1 MLMTAIPYMGEIC
14 SLLSAI
20 FWALAIIIF
29 KKIGDRVSPMVINPV
44 KSIIGLSLF
53 ILTCLIMGVPLMPN
67 SQFSNTDLLIL
78 SISGIIGIG
87 IADIIFLHSLNILG
101 AGISAIV
108 DTVYSPFVILFAF
121 ILLGE
126 SLTFTQLMGGA
137 LIIGSVLYASTKIQN
152 IPVDR
157 KRFKQGILYGIGS
170 IAMMALGIVMIKP
183 ILNTVSDNVGLQL
196 WIAGYRLVSGV
207 LVSGSIMLIA
217 NRKQNILRA
226 LRDRTLWLP
235 LIVSSVLAAY
245 LGIAMWVMG
254 MSMTTASISS
264 ILNQTATIFI
274 LIFAWIFLGEPL
286 TKRRIL
292 SIVVAMCGA
301 YLVFIG

>member
-1 MLMTAIPYMGEIC
+1 MTAIPYMGEIC

-44 KSIIGLSLF
+44 KSIIGLLLF
-53 ILTCLIMGVPLMPN
+53 VLTCLIMGIPLSPN
-67 SQFSNTDLLIL
+67 VQFSNTDLLIL

-126 SLTFTQLMGGA
+126 SLTSIQLIGGA
-137 LIIGSVLYASTKIQN
+137 LIIGSVLYASTKIQT

-170 IAMMALGIVMIKP
+170 IAMMAFGIVMIKP

-217 NRKQNILRA
+217 NRKQNILGA

>member
-1 MLMTAIPYMGEIC
+1 MTTIPYLGEIC
-14 SLLSAI
+14 SLLSAV

-44 KSIIGLSLF
+44 KSTIGLFLF
-53 ILTCLIMGVPLMPN
+53 ILTYIILDIPLTPN
-67 SQFSNTDLLIL
+67 AQFSNTDLITLA
-78 SISGIIGIG
+78 ISGIIGIG

-108 DTVYSPFVILFAF
+108 DTVYSPFIILFAF
-121 ILLGE
+121 IILGE
-126 SLTFTQLMGGA
+126 SLTAIQLLGGV
-137 LIIGSVLYASTKIQN
+137 LIIASILYTSIKIQN
-152 IPVDR
+152 IPVNR
-157 KRFKQGILYGIGS
+157 KRFKQGVLYGVGS

-183 ILNTVSDNVGLQL
+183 ILNTVSNQPRLQM
-196 WIAGYRLVSGV
+196 WIAGYRLISGV
-207 LVSGSIMLIA
+207 LVSGSIMLYA
-217 NRKQNILRA
+217 NQKENILGA

-235 LIVSSVLAAY
+235 LMVSSVLATY

-274 LIFAWIFLGEPL
+274 MIFAWVFLGEPL

-292 SIVVAMCGA
+292 SIIVAMFGA

>member
-1 MLMTAIPYMGEIC
+1 LTTIPYLGEIC
-14 SLLSAI
+14 SLLSAV

-44 KSIIGLSLF
+44 KSTIGLLLF
-53 ILTCLIMGVPLMPN
+53 ILTYIILDIPLTPN
-67 SQFSNTDLLIL
+67 TQFSNTDLITLA
-78 SISGIIGIG
+78 ISGIIGIG

-108 DTVYSPFVILFAF
+108 DTVYSPFVIFFAF
-121 ILLGE
+121 IILGE
-126 SLTFTQLMGGA
+126 SLTAIQLFGGV
-137 LIIGSVLYASTKIQN
+137 LIIGSILYTSTKIQN
-152 IPVDR
+152 IPVNR
-157 KRFKQGILYGIGS
+157 KRFKQGVLYGVGS

-183 ILNTVSDNVGLQL
+183 ILNTVSNQPRLQM
-196 WIAGYRLVSGV
+196 WIAGYRLISGV
-207 LVSGSIMLIA
+207 LVSGSIMLYV
-217 NRKQNILRA
+217 NQKENILGA

-235 LIVSSVLAAY
+235 LMVSSVLATY

-274 LIFAWIFLGEPL
+274 MIFAWIFLGEPL

-292 SIVVAMCGA
+292 SIIVAMLGA

>member
-1 MLMTAIPYMGEIC
+1 MTTIPYLGEIC
-14 SLLSAI
+14 SLLSAV

-44 KSIIGLSLF
+44 KSTIGLLLF
-53 ILTCLIMGVPLMPN
+53 ILTYIILDIPLTPN
-67 SQFSNTDLLIL
+67 TQFSNIDLITLT
-78 SISGIIGIG
+78 ISGIIGIG

-101 AGISAIV
+101 ASISAIV
-108 DTVYSPFVILFAF
+108 DTVYSPFIILFAF
-121 ILLGE
+121 IILGE
-126 SLTFTQLMGGA
+126 SLTTKQLLGGV
-137 LIIGSVLYASTKIQN
+137 LIIFSVLYTSTKVQN
-152 IPVDR
+152 IPVNR
-157 KRFKQGILYGIGS
+157 KLFKQGVLYGVGS

-183 ILNTVSDNVGLQL
+183 ILNTVSSQPRLQM
-196 WIAGYRLVSGV
+196 WIAGYRLVSCV
-207 LVSGSIMLIA
+207 LVSGGIMLYA
-217 NRKQNILRA
+217 NQKENILGA
-226 LRDRTLWLP
+226 LRDKTLWLP
-235 LIVSSVLAAY
+235 LMLGSVLATY

-274 LIFAWIFLGEPL
+274 MIFAWIFLGEPL

-292 SIVVAMCGA
+292 SIIVAMFGA

>member
-1 MLMTAIPYMGEIC
+1 MTTIPFLGEIC
-14 SLLSAI
+14 SLLSAV

-44 KSIIGLSLF
+44 KSTIGLFLF
-53 ILTCLIMGVPLMPN
+53 ILTYIILDIPLTPN
-67 SQFSNTDLLIL
+67 AQFSNTDLITLA
-78 SISGIIGIG
+78 ISGIIGIG

-108 DTVYSPFVILFAF
+108 DTVYSPFIILFAF
-121 ILLGE
+121 IILGE
-126 SLTFTQLMGGA
+126 SLTAIQLLGGV
-137 LIIGSVLYASTKIQN
+137 LIIASVLYTSIKIQN
-152 IPVDR
+152 IPVNR
-157 KRFKQGILYGIGS
+157 KRFKQGVLYGVGS

-183 ILNTVSDNVGLQL
+183 ILNTVSNQPRLQM
-196 WIAGYRLVSGV
+196 WIAGYRLISGV
-207 LVSGSIMLIA
+207 LVSGSIMLYA
-217 NRKQNILRA
+217 NQKENILGV

-235 LIVSSVLAAY
+235 LIVSSVLATY
-245 LGIAMWVMG
+245 LGIGMWVMG
-254 MSMTTASISS
+254 MSMTTVSISG

-274 LIFAWIFLGEPL
+274 MIFAWIFLGEPL

-292 SIVVAMCGA
+292 SIIVAMFGA

>member
-1 MLMTAIPYMGEIC
+1 LGEIC
-14 SLLSAI
+14 SLLSAV

-44 KSIIGLSLF
+44 KSTIGLLLF
-53 ILTCLIMGVPLMPN
+53 ILTYIILGIPLTPN
-67 SQFSNTDLLIL
+67 TQFSNADLITLA
-78 SISGIIGIG
+78 ISGIIGIG

-108 DTVYSPFVILFAF
+108 DTVYSPFIILFAF
-121 ILLGE
+121 IILGE
-126 SLTFTQLMGGA
+126 SLTPIQLLGGV
-137 LIIGSVLYASTKIQN
+137 LIIGSVLYTSTKIQN
-152 IPVDR
+152 IPVNR
-157 KRFKQGILYGIGS
+157 KRFKQGVLYGVGS

-183 ILNTVSDNVGLQL
+183 ILNTVSNQPRLQM
-196 WIAGYRLVSGV
+196 WVAGFRLISGV
-207 LVSGSIMLIA
+207 LVSGCIMLYA
-217 NRKQNILRA
+217 NQKENILGA

-235 LIVSSVLAAY
+235 LMVSSVLATY

-264 ILNQTATIFI
+264 ILNQTSTIFI
-274 LIFAWIFLGEPL
+274 MIFAWMFLGEPL

-292 SIVVAMCGA
+292 SIIVAMFGA

>member
-1 MLMTAIPYMGEIC
+1 MTTIPYLGEIC

-44 KSIIGLSLF
+44 KSTIGFILF
-53 ILTCLIMGVPLMPN
+53 ILTCVILGVPLTPN
-67 SQFSNTDLLIL
+67 AQFSNTDLLIL
-78 SISGIIGIG
+78 AISGIIGIG

-126 SLTFTQLMGGA
+126 SLTAIQLLGGT
-137 LIIGSVLYASTKIQN
+137 LVIGAVLFASTKIQN

-157 KRFKQGILYGIGS
+157 KRFKQGILYGVGS
-170 IAMMALGIVMIKP
+170 IAMMAFGIVMIKP
-183 ILNTVSDNVGLQL
+183 ILNTVSNQLGLQL
-196 WIAGYRLVSGV
+196 WIAGYRLISGV
-207 LVSGSIMLIA
+207 LVSGSIMFYV
-217 NRKQNILRA
+217 NCNQNIIGA
-226 LRDRTLWLP
+226 LRDRALWLP

-274 LIFAWIFLGEPL
+274 IIFAWIFLGEPL

-292 SIVVAMCGA
+292 SIVVAMFGA
-301 YLVFIG
+301 YLVVIG

>member
-1 MLMTAIPYMGEIC
+1 MTAIPYMGEIC

-29 KKIGDRVSPMVINPV
+29 KKIGDRVSPMVINPI
-44 KSIIGLSLF
+44 KSIIGLLLF
-53 ILTCLIMGVPLMPN
+53 VLTCLIMGIPLSPN
-67 SQFSNTDLLIL
+67 VQFSNTDLLIL

-126 SLTFTQLMGGA
+126 SLTSIQLIGGA

-170 IAMMALGIVMIKP
+170 IAMMAFGIVMIKP

-217 NRKQNILRA
+217 NRKQNILGA

>member
-1 MLMTAIPYMGEIC
+1 MGEIC
-14 SLLSAI
+14 SLLSAV

-44 KSIIGLSLF
+44 KSTIGLLLF
-53 ILTCLIMGVPLMPN
+53 ILTYIILDIPLTPN
-67 SQFSNTDLLIL
+67 TQFSNTDLITLA
-78 SISGIIGIG
+78 ISGIIGIG

-108 DTVYSPFVILFAF
+108 DTVYSPFVIFFAF
-121 ILLGE
+121 IILGE
-126 SLTFTQLMGGA
+126 SLTVIQLFGGV
-137 LIIGSVLYASTKIQN
+137 LIIASVLYTSTKIQN
-152 IPVDR
+152 IPVNR
-157 KRFKQGILYGIGS
+157 KRFKQGVLYGVGS

-183 ILNTVSDNVGLQL
+183 ILNTVSNQPRLQM
-196 WIAGYRLVSGV
+196 WIAGYRLISGV
-207 LVSGSIMLIA
+207 LVSGSIMLYA
-217 NRKQNILRA
+217 NQKENILGA
-226 LRDRTLWLP
+226 LQDRTLWLP
-235 LIVSSVLAAY
+235 LMVSSVLATY

-292 SIVVAMCGA
+292 SIIVAMLGA

>member
-1 MLMTAIPYMGEIC
+1 MTTIPYLGEIC

-44 KSIIGLSLF
+44 KSTIGLLLF
-53 ILTCLIMGVPLMPN
+53 ILTCIIIGVPLSPN
-67 SQFSNTDLLIL
+67 AQFSNTDLLIL

-108 DTVYSPFVILFAF
+108 DTAYSPFVIFFAF
-121 ILLGE
+121 IILGE
-126 SLTFTQLMGGA
+126 SLTSIQLMGGI
-137 LIIGSVLYASTKIQN
+137 LIIGSVLFASTKIQN
-152 IPVDR
+152 IPVNR
-157 KRFKQGILYGIGS
+157 KRFNQGIAYAIGS
-170 IAMMALGIVMIKP
+170 ISMMALGIVMIKP

-217 NRKQNILRA
+217 NRNIYILGA
-226 LRDRTLWLP
+226 LRDRKLWLP
-235 LIVSSVLAAY
+235 LVVSSVLAAY

-286 TKRRIL
+286 TKRRIS
-292 SIVVAMCGA
+292 SILVAIFGA

>member
-1 MLMTAIPYMGEIC
+1 LGEIC
-14 SLLSAI
+14 SLVSAV
-20 FWALAIIIF
+20 FWASAIIIF

-44 KSIIGLSLF
+44 KSTIGLLLF
-53 ILTCLIMGVPLMPN
+53 ILTYIILGIPLTPN
-67 SQFSNTDLLIL
+67 TQFSNTDLITLA
-78 SISGIIGIG
+78 ISGIIGIG

-108 DTVYSPFVILFAF
+108 DTVYSPLVIFFAF
-121 ILLGE
+121 IILGE
-126 SLTFTQLMGGA
+126 SLTTIQLLGGV
-137 LIIGSVLYASTKIQN
+137 LIIGSVLYTSTKIQN
-152 IPVDR
+152 IPVNR
-157 KRFKQGILYGIGS
+157 KKFKQGVLYGVGS

-183 ILNTVSDNVGLQL
+183 ILDTVSDNVGLQL
-196 WIAGYRLVSGV
+196 WITGYRLVSGV

-217 NRKQNILRA
+217 NRKQNILGA
-226 LRDRTLWLP
+226 LQDRTLWLP
-235 LIVSSVLAAY
+235 LIISSVLATY

-264 ILNQTATIFI
+264 ILNQTTSIFI
-274 LIFAWIFLGEPL
+274 MIFAWIFLGEPL

-292 SIVVAMCGA
+292 SIIVAMFGA

>member
-1 MLMTAIPYMGEIC
+1 LTTIPYLGEIC
-14 SLLSAI
+14 SLLSAV

-44 KSIIGLSLF
+44 KSTIGLLLF
-53 ILTCLIMGVPLMPN
+53 ILTYIILGIPLTPN
-67 SQFSNTDLLIL
+67 TQFSNIDLITLA
-78 SISGIIGIG
+78 ISGIIGIG

-108 DTVYSPFVILFAF
+108 DTVYSPFVIFFAF
-121 ILLGE
+121 IILGE
-126 SLTFTQLMGGA
+126 SLTAIQLFGGV
-137 LIIGSVLYASTKIQN
+137 LIIGSVLYTSTKIQN
-152 IPVDR
+152 IPVNR
-157 KRFKQGILYGIGS
+157 KRFKQGVLYGVGS

-183 ILNTVSDNVGLQL
+183 ILNTVSNQPRLQM
-196 WIAGYRLVSGV
+196 WIAGYRLISGV
-207 LVSGSIMLIA
+207 LVSGSIMLYA
-217 NRKQNILRA
+217 NQKENILGA

-235 LIVSSVLAAY
+235 LMVSSVLATY

-274 LIFAWIFLGEPL
+274 MIFAWVFLGEPL

-292 SIVVAMCGA
+292 SIIVAMFGA

>member
-1 MLMTAIPYMGEIC
+1 MGEIC

-44 KSIIGLSLF
+44 KTTIGLLLF
-53 ILTCLIMGVPLMPN
+53 ILTCIIIDVPIWPDA
-67 SQFSNTDLLIL
+67 QFSRSDLLIL

-126 SLTFTQLMGGA
+126 SLSTIQLLGGG

-152 IPVDR
+152 IPVNR
-157 KRFKQGILYGIGS
+157 KIFKKGILYAVGS

-183 ILNTVSDNVGLQL
+183 ILNTVSNKPQLQI
-196 WIAGYRLVSGV
+196 WIAGYRLISGV
-207 LVSGSIMLIA
+207 LVSGTIMFYA
-217 NRKQNILRA
+217 NYKKNIINVLYDKR
-226 LRDRTLWLP
+226 LWPP
-235 LIVSSVLAAY
+235 LIIGSVLATY

-264 ILNQTATIFI
+264 ILNQTSTVFI
-274 LIFAWIFLGEPL
+274 MIFAWIFLGEPL

-292 SIVVAMCGA
+292 SIIIAMIGA

>member
-1 MLMTAIPYMGEIC
+1 MTTIPYLGEIC
-14 SLLSAI
+14 SLLSAV

-44 KSIIGLSLF
+44 KSTIGLLLF
-53 ILTCLIMGVPLMPN
+53 ILTYIILDIPLTPN
-67 SQFSNTDLLIL
+67 TQFSNTDLITLA
-78 SISGIIGIG
+78 ISGIIGIG

-108 DTVYSPFVILFAF
+108 DTVYSPFVIFFAF
-121 ILLGE
+121 IILGE
-126 SLTFTQLMGGA
+126 SLTAIQLFGGV
-137 LIIGSVLYASTKIQN
+137 LIIGSVLYTSTKIQN
-152 IPVDR
+152 IPVNR
-157 KRFKQGILYGIGS
+157 KRFKQGVLYGVGS

-183 ILNTVSDNVGLQL
+183 ILNTVSNQPRLQM
-196 WIAGYRLVSGV
+196 WIAGYRLISGV
-207 LVSGSIMLIA
+207 LVSSSIMLYA
-217 NRKQNILRA
+217 NQKENILGA

-235 LIVSSVLAAY
+235 LMVSSVLATY

-274 LIFAWIFLGEPL
+274 MIFAWIFLGEPL

-292 SIVVAMCGA
+292 SIIVAMFGA

>member
-1 MLMTAIPYMGEIC
+1 LGEIC
-14 SLLSAI
+14 SLLSAV

-44 KSIIGLSLF
+44 KSTIGLFLF
-53 ILTCLIMGVPLMPN
+53 ILTYIILDIPLTPN
-67 SQFSNTDLLIL
+67 AQFSNTDLITLA
-78 SISGIIGIG
+78 ISGIIGIG

-108 DTVYSPFVILFAF
+108 DTVYSPFIILFAF
-121 ILLGE
+121 IILGE
-126 SLTFTQLMGGA
+126 SLTAIQLLGGV
-137 LIIGSVLYASTKIQN
+137 LIIASVLYTSIKIQN
-152 IPVDR
+152 IPVNR
-157 KRFKQGILYGIGS
+157 KRFKQGVLYGVGS

-183 ILNTVSDNVGLQL
+183 ILNTVSNQPRLQM
-196 WIAGYRLVSGV
+196 WIAGYRLISGV
-207 LVSGSIMLIA
+207 LVSGSIMLYA
-217 NRKQNILRA
+217 NQKENILGA

-235 LIVSSVLAAY
+235 LMVSSVLATY
-245 LGIAMWVMG
+245 LGIGMWVMG
-254 MSMTTASISS
+254 MSMTTVSISG

-274 LIFAWIFLGEPL
+274 MIFAWIFLGEPL

-292 SIVVAMCGA
+292 SIIVAMFGA

>member
-1 MLMTAIPYMGEIC
+1 MTAIPYMGEIC

-44 KSIIGLSLF
+44 KSIIGLLLF
-53 ILTCLIMGVPLMPN
+53 VLTCLIMGIPLSPN
-67 SQFSNTDLLIL
+67 VQFSNTDLLIL

-126 SLTFTQLMGGA
+126 SLTSTQLIGGA

-170 IAMMALGIVMIKP
+170 IAMMAFGIVMIKP

-217 NRKQNILRA
+217 NRKQNILGA

>member
-1 MLMTAIPYMGEIC
+1 MGEIC

-44 KSIIGLSLF
+44 KSIIGLLLF
-53 ILTCLIMGVPLMPN
+53 MLTCLIMGVPLIPDA
-67 SQFSNTDLLIL
+67 QFSNSDLLIL

-121 ILLGE
+121 IILGE
-126 SLTFTQLMGGA
+126 SLTSTQLLGGA
-137 LIIGSVLYASTKIQN
+137 LIIGAVLYASTKIQN
-152 IPVDR
+152 IPVNR
-157 KRFKQGILYGIGS
+157 KRFKQGVFYGVGS

-183 ILNTVSDNVGLQL
+183 ILNTVSENIGLQL

-217 NRKQNILRA
+217 NRRQNILGA
-226 LRDRTLWLP
+226 LRDRKLWFP

-286 TKRRIL
+286 TKRRIS
-292 SIVVAMCGA
+292 SIVVAMFGA

>member
-1 MLMTAIPYMGEIC
+1 MTAIPYMGEIC

-126 SLTFTQLMGGA
+126 SLTFTQLIGGA

-217 NRKQNILRA
+217 NRKQNILGA
-226 LRDRTLWLP
+226 PLRDRTLWLP

>member
-1 MLMTAIPYMGEIC
+1 MTAIPYMGEIC

-126 SLTFTQLMGGA
+126 SLTFTQLIGGA

-207 LVSGSIMLIA
+207 LVSGSIMLIV

-226 LRDRTLWLP
+226 LRDRILWLP
-235 LIVSSVLAAY
+235 LIVSSVLASY

-292 SIVVAMCGA
+292 SIAVAMCGA

>member
-1 MLMTAIPYMGEIC
+1 MTTIPYLGEIC
-14 SLLSAI
+14 SLVSAV
-20 FWALAIIIF
+20 FWASAIIIF

-44 KSIIGLSLF
+44 KSTIGLLLF
-53 ILTCLIMGVPLMPN
+53 ILTYIILGIPLTPN
-67 SQFSNTDLLIL
+67 TQFSNTDLITLA
-78 SISGIIGIG
+78 ISGIIGIG

-108 DTVYSPFVILFAF
+108 DTVYSPLVIFFAF
-121 ILLGE
+121 IILGE
-126 SLTFTQLMGGA
+126 SLTTIQLLGGV
-137 LIIGSVLYASTKIQN
+137 LIIGSVLYTSTKIQN
-152 IPVDR
+152 IPVNR
-157 KRFKQGILYGIGS
+157 KKFKQGVLYGVGS

-183 ILNTVSDNVGLQL
+183 ILDTVSDNVGLQL
-196 WIAGYRLVSGV
+196 WITGYRLVSGV

-217 NRKQNILRA
+217 NRKQNILGA
-226 LRDRTLWLP
+226 LQDRTLWLP
-235 LIVSSVLAAY
+235 LIISSVLATY

-264 ILNQTATIFI
+264 ILNQTTSIFI
-274 LIFAWIFLGEPL
+274 MIFAWIFLGEPL

-292 SIVVAMCGA
+292 SIIVAMFGA

>member
-1 MLMTAIPYMGEIC
+1 
-14 SLLSAI
+14 
-20 FWALAIIIF
+20 
-29 KKIGDRVSPMVINPV
+29 
-44 KSIIGLSLF
+44 
-53 ILTCLIMGVPLMPN
+53 
-67 SQFSNTDLLIL
+67 
-78 SISGIIGIG
+78 
-87 IADIIFLHSLNILG
+87 LNILG

-126 SLTFTQLMGGA
+126 SLSTIQLLGGG

-152 IPVDR
+152 IPVNR
-157 KRFKQGILYGIGS
+157 KIFKQGILYAVGS

-183 ILNTVSDNVGLQL
+183 ILNTVSNKPQLQI
-196 WIAGYRLVSGV
+196 WIAGYRLISGV
-207 LVSGSIMLIA
+207 LVSGTIMFYA
-217 NRKQNILRA
+217 NYKKNILNV
-226 LRDRTLWLP
+226 LYDKKLWPP
-235 LIVSSVLAAY
+235 LIIGSVLATY

-264 ILNQTATIFI
+264 ILNQTSTIFI
-274 LIFAWIFLGEPL
+274 MVFAWIFLGEPL

-292 SIVVAMCGA
+292 SIIIAMIGA

>member
-1 MLMTAIPYMGEIC
+1 MGEIC

-29 KKIGDRVSPMVINPV
+29 KKIGDHVSPMVINPV
-44 KSIIGLSLF
+44 KSIIGLLLF
-53 ILTCLIMGVPLMPN
+53 MLTCLIMGVPLIPDA
-67 SQFSNTDLLIL
+67 QFSNSDLLIL

-121 ILLGE
+121 IILGE
-126 SLTFTQLMGGA
+126 SLTSTQLLGGA
-137 LIIGSVLYASTKIQN
+137 LIIGAVLYASTKIQN
-152 IPVDR
+152 IPVNR
-157 KRFKQGILYGIGS
+157 KRFKQGVFYGVGS

-183 ILNTVSDNVGLQL
+183 ILNTVSENIGLQL

-217 NRKQNILRA
+217 NRRQNILSA
-226 LRDRTLWLP
+226 LRDRKLWFP

-286 TKRRIL
+286 TKRRIS
-292 SIVVAMCGA
+292 SIVVAMFGA

>member
-1 MLMTAIPYMGEIC
+1 MGEIC

-44 KSIIGLSLF
+44 KTTIGLLLF
-53 ILTCLIMGVPLMPN
+53 ILTCIIIDVPIWPDA
-67 SQFSNTDLLIL
+67 QFSRSDLLIL

-126 SLTFTQLMGGA
+126 SLSPIQLLGGG

-152 IPVDR
+152 IPVNR
-157 KRFKQGILYGIGS
+157 KIFKQGILYAVGS

-183 ILNTVSDNVGLQL
+183 ILNTVSNKPQLQI
-196 WIAGYRLVSGV
+196 WIAGYRLISGV
-207 LVSGSIMLIA
+207 LVSGSIMFYA
-217 NRKQNILRA
+217 NYKKNILNV
-226 LRDRTLWLP
+226 LYDKKLWPP
-235 LIVSSVLAAY
+235 LIIGSVLATY

-264 ILNQTATIFI
+264 ILNQTSTIFI
-274 LIFAWIFLGEPL
+274 MVFAWIFLGEPL

-292 SIVVAMCGA
+292 SIIIAMIGA

>member
-126 SLTFTQLMGGA
+126 SLTFTQLIGGA

-217 NRKQNILRA
+217 NRKKNILRA

>member
-44 KSIIGLSLF
+44 KSIIGLLLF

-126 SLTFTQLMGGA
+126 SLTFTQLIGGA

>member
-1 MLMTAIPYMGEIC
+1 MTAIPYMGEIC

-126 SLTFTQLMGGA
+126 SLTFTQLIGGA

-292 SIVVAMCGA
+292 SIIVAMFGA

>member
-1 MLMTAIPYMGEIC
+1 LGEIC
-14 SLLSAI
+14 SLLSAV

-44 KSIIGLSLF
+44 KSTIGLLLF
-53 ILTCLIMGVPLMPN
+53 ILTYIILGIPLTPN
-67 SQFSNTDLLIL
+67 TQFSNIDLITLA
-78 SISGIIGIG
+78 ISGIIGIG

-108 DTVYSPFVILFAF
+108 DTVYSPFVIFFAF
-121 ILLGE
+121 IILGE
-126 SLTFTQLMGGA
+126 SLTAIQLFGGV
-137 LIIGSVLYASTKIQN
+137 LIIGSVLYTSTKIQN
-152 IPVDR
+152 IPVNR
-157 KRFKQGILYGIGS
+157 KRFKQGVLYGVGS

-183 ILNTVSDNVGLQL
+183 ILNTVSNQPRLQM
-196 WIAGYRLVSGV
+196 WIAGYRLISGV
-207 LVSGSIMLIA
+207 LVSGSIMLYA
-217 NRKQNILRA
+217 NQKENILGA

-235 LIVSSVLAAY
+235 LMVSSVLATY

-274 LIFAWIFLGEPL
+274 MIFAWVFLGEPL

-292 SIVVAMCGA
+292 SIIVAMFGA

>member
-1 MLMTAIPYMGEIC
+1 LGEIC
-14 SLLSAI
+14 SLLSAV

-44 KSIIGLSLF
+44 KSTIGLLLF
-53 ILTCLIMGVPLMPN
+53 ILTYIILDIPLTPN
-67 SQFSNTDLLIL
+67 AQFSNTDLITLA
-78 SISGIIGIG
+78 ISGIIGIG

-108 DTVYSPFVILFAF
+108 DTVYSPFIILFAF
-121 ILLGE
+121 IILGE
-126 SLTFTQLMGGA
+126 SLTAIQLLGGV
-137 LIIGSVLYASTKIQN
+137 LIIASVLYTAIKIQN
-152 IPVDR
+152 IPVNR
-157 KRFKQGILYGIGS
+157 KRFKQGVLYGVGS

-183 ILNTVSDNVGLQL
+183 ILNTVSNQPRLQM
-196 WIAGYRLVSGV
+196 WIAGYRLISGV
-207 LVSGSIMLIA
+207 LVSGSIMLYA
-217 NRKQNILRA
+217 NQKENILGV

-235 LIVSSVLAAY
+235 LIVSSVLATY
-245 LGIAMWVMG
+245 LGIGMWVMG
-254 MSMTTASISS
+254 MSMTTVSISG

-274 LIFAWIFLGEPL
+274 MIFAWIFLGEPL

-292 SIVVAMCGA
+292 SIIVAMFGA

>member
-1 MLMTAIPYMGEIC
+1 MTTIPYLGEIC
-14 SLLSAI
+14 SLLSAV

-44 KSIIGLSLF
+44 KSTIGLFLF
-53 ILTCLIMGVPLMPN
+53 ILTYIILDIPLTPN
-67 SQFSNTDLLIL
+67 AQFSNTDLITLA
-78 SISGIIGIG
+78 ISGIIGIG

-108 DTVYSPFVILFAF
+108 DTVYSPFIILFAF
-121 ILLGE
+121 IILGE
-126 SLTFTQLMGGA
+126 SLTAIQLLGGV
-137 LIIGSVLYASTKIQN
+137 LIIASVLYTSIKIQN
-152 IPVDR
+152 IPVNR
-157 KRFKQGILYGIGS
+157 KRFKQGVLYGVGS

-183 ILNTVSDNVGLQL
+183 ILNTVSNQPRLQM
-196 WIAGYRLVSGV
+196 WIAGYRLISGV
-207 LVSGSIMLIA
+207 LVSGSIMLYA
-217 NRKQNILRA
+217 NQKENILGA

-235 LIVSSVLAAY
+235 LMVSSVLATY
-245 LGIAMWVMG
+245 LGIGMWVMG
-254 MSMTTASISS
+254 MSMTTVSISG

-274 LIFAWIFLGEPL
+274 MIFAWIFLGEPL

-292 SIVVAMCGA
+292 SIIVAMFGA